1 MKTTLKIS
9 LITILVIVLV
19 AVGFFANECYQ
30 YAKAVQNDA
39 QRIFKK
45 SKDYILGL
53 SFDGVIVEK
62 TYNIDYYENQYS
74 VTILLHQV
82 EPKPLN
88 KIGYYTYYNFISDS
102 LLTICIPQ
110 NVYNQIEIGEEVIKK
125 ANDYNIEV
133 GEKKMLILSS
143 TEKEWLP

>member
-62 TYNIDYYENQYS
+62 TYNIDQGAPN
-74 VTILLHQV
+74 
-82 EPKPLN
+82 N
-88 KIGYYTYYNFISDS
+88 
-102 LLTICIPQ
+102 
-110 NVYNQIEIGEEVIKK
+110 
-125 ANDYNIEV
+125 
-133 GEKKMLILSS
+133 
-143 TEKEWLP
+143 